1 MNLQYIAAQLNEGA
15 SKIDWCIEKIEEG
28 KRAEA
33 MLPDLM
39 NKQATLSLSMKYW
52 LDRETERAMPL
63 ETFLENV
70 REMMKEG
77 AINDEDARC
86 L

>member
-1 MNLQYIAAQLNEGA
+1 MDLKYIAEQLNEGA
-15 SKIDWCIEKIEEG
+15 NKIAWCIEAIEEG

-33 MLPDLM
+33 LLPDLM
-39 NKQATLSLSMKYW
+39 NQQATLSLSMKYW